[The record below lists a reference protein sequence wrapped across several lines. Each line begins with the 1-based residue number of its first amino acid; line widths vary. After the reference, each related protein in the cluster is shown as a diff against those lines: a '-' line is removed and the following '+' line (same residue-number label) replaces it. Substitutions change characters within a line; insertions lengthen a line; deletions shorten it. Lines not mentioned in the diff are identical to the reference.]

1 MKSQC
6 QYGQIYNFL
15 LYSQLYFK
23 GYKSFVWT
31 CSFWAKNIS
40 NFASQDIKL
49 YNQYCHSEHWL
60 FFLCRWRRGIMETV
74 SFLGWRSKASYQS
87 PSVWNFNEPRSKL
100 MSSEKRWWE
109 EFNWFTNYSGIRSGH
124 VHLSSFYHHF
134 IQFFSQLYLVYNHK

>member
-15 LYSQLYFK
+15 LHSQLYFK

-40 NFASQDIKL
+40 NFVSQDIKL
-49 YNQYCHSEHWL
+49 YKQYCNSEHWL
-60 FFLCRWRRGIMETV
+60 FFLCRWRRGVMETV

-87 PSVWNFNEPRSKL
+87 PSLWNFDEPRSKL
-100 MSSEKRWWE
+100 MLSEKRWWR
-109 EFNWFTNYSGIRSGH
+109 EFNWFTNYSGFRSVH
-124 VHLSSFYHHF
+124 VLLSSFLFSSLSRF
-134 IQFFSQLYLVYNHK
+134 IAFK